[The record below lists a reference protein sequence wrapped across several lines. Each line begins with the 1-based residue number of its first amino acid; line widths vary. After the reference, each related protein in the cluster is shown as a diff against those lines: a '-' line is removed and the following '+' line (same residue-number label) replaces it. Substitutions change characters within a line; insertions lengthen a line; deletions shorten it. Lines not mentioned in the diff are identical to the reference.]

1 MERENFVQERL
12 RSPAGGGL
20 LYVDKGDAV
29 GVGEM
34 VGERGFKPL
43 LVAL

>member
-1 MERENFVQERL
+1 MERENFGQERR
-12 RSPAGGGL
+12 RSPAGGVL
-20 LYVDKGDAV
+20 LHVDKSDAV

-34 VGERGFKPL
+34 VGKRGFKPL